1 MIQLGVLAD
10 DLTGATDMASSL
22 EAGGLRVRI
31 VVGVPESLPEGCD
44 AVVVALKIRSAEEF
58 EAVAIALA
66 SARVL
71 RGGGVTRVF
80 FKYSSTFD
88 SGETGNIGPVCDA
101 IADFSGQLV
110 TVVSPSFPRLGR
122 TLYQGH
128 LFVGSSLLDRSG
140 LGDHPLTPRRRSSIV
155 ELLGAQ
161 TSRPVGLVTL
171 QTVHQGSDSVKKAI
185 AELGAQG
192 CRYAVVDGVEDHDL
206 DVLALTVIDQG
217 FVTGSAGLGRAMA
230 DALGSFPPE
239 DGGWNPPGEGYP
251 VMLCGSCSVPTRRQ
265 IEHYA
270 QCGPT
275 LRIGRYDL
283 DADGLTEALS
293 WVRQNIAHGAPLV
306 YSTPDDDDGRDAVTE
321 DAIWFE
327 EFFSRLASA
336 LLDAGI
342 GRYVVAGGET
352 SGAVIHGMGIQ
363 GLSLGP
369 EICPGVP
376 WMADDTGILIALKSG
391 NFGDDDFFITAS
403 KPDVFAR

>member
-1 MIQLGVLAD
+1 
-10 DLTGATDMASSL
+10 MASSL

-44 AVVVALKIRSAEEF
+44 AVVVALKIRSVEES

-66 SARVL
+66 SARAL

-88 SGETGNIGPVCDA
+88 SGDTGNIGPVCDA

-171 QTVHQGSDSVKKAI
+171 HTVHQGSDSVKHAI

-230 DALGSFPPE
+230 DALGPFPPG
-239 DGGWNPPGEGYP
+239 DGGWSPPGEGYP
-251 VMLCGSCSVPTRRQ
+251 VMLCGSCSIPTRRQ
-265 IEHYA
+265 IERYA
-270 QCGPT
+270 QYGPT
-275 LRIGRYDL
+275 LSIGRDAL
-283 DADGLTEALS
+283 DADGLIEVLS
-293 WVRQNIAHGAPLV
+293 WVRENIAHGAPLV
-306 YSTPDDDDGRDAVTE
+306 YSTPDDDGCEADTE
-321 DAIWFE
+321 DATRFE
-327 EFFSRLASA
+327 RFFSRLASA

-352 SGAVIHGMGIQ
+352 SGAVIQGMGIQ

-376 WMADDTGILIALKSG
+376 WMADDTGILVALKSG
-391 NFGDDDFFITAS
+391 NFGDDNFFVTAS
-403 KPDVFAR
+403 GPDDFAR